1 MYLSAD
7 ELAGLDGVRH
17 GFFTREG
24 GVSGGLYASL
34 NVGLGSDDIRDHVV
48 ENRRRAT
55 ASFGLSAGA
64 LCTLHQVHGR
74 AVVRVDRPLGDER
87 PKADALVTAT
97 PGMMLGVLAADCA
110 PVLFADPVAGVIG
123 AAHAGWKGALAGVTD
138 ATIAAMEDLGA
149 QRRDIVAVI
158 GPCIAQVSYEVG
170 PEFPA
175 PFIADDGANVRFFG
189 QSSRTGHFLFDLP
202 AYLRAR
208 LDAAGIAMAADM
220 GLDTRADD
228 QRFFSYRRAT
238 LNGEPDY
245 GRQLSAI
252 ALAG

>member
-1 MYLSAD
+1 MFLSAN
-7 ELAGLDGVRH
+7 ELAGLGGVRH

-34 NVGLGSDDIRDHVV
+34 NVGLGSEDIRDHVV
-48 ENRRRAT
+48 ENRRRA
-55 ASFGLSAGA
+55 AEVFGLDAEA

-74 AVVRVDRPLGDER
+74 TVVTVDAPLGDKR
-87 PKADALVTAT
+87 PRADALVTART
-97 PGMMLGVLAADCA
+97 GLMLGVLAADCA
-110 PVLFADPVAGVIG
+110 PVLFADAAAGVVG

-138 ATIAAMEDLGA
+138 ATIAAMEELGA
-149 QRRDIVAVI
+149 QRRNIVAVI

-175 PFIADDGANVRFFG
+175 PFIAQDAENVRFFG
-189 QSSRTGHFLFDLP
+189 PSTRTGHFLFDLP
-202 AYLRAR
+202 SYLRAR
-208 LDAAGIAMAADM
+208 LDAAGVALATDM
-220 GLDTRADD
+220 GLDTRTDD
-228 QRFFSYRRAT
+228 HRFFSYRRAT

-252 ALAG
+252 ALAD